1 MPVIPFLTDVLE
13 SVPITIHI
21 APKVVV
27 IFHCRQTVFS
37 SVAVVGLVG
46 APRGKCQ
53 GCGGG
58 FPHPRIL
65 NGPVCSTEPKTVFE
79 IRVCKTTRFMLYI
92 NLDGIIFAA
101 RNQLETWQNQYHR
114 TTLCCELCFS
124 LADNFFEESLWIP
137 KLRNE
142 KKIKNKKVHFLNKR
156 IVETMCTS
164 LNVYATQ

>member
-27 IFHCRQTVFS
+27 IFHCRQTIFS

-79 IRVCKTTRFMLYI
+79 FRVCKTTRYLLYI
-92 NLDGIIFAA
+92 ILDGIIVSLLATSQKRDKTSITAKHFVVNFAFRSQITA
-101 RNQLETWQNQYHR
+101 LTKD
-114 TTLCCELCFS
+114 CEYL
-124 LADNFFEESLWIP
+124 NYY
-137 KLRNE
+137 E
-142 KKIKNKKVHFLNKR
+142 KTKKRKNKKMHFF
-156 IVETMCTS
+156 
-164 LNVYATQ
+164 